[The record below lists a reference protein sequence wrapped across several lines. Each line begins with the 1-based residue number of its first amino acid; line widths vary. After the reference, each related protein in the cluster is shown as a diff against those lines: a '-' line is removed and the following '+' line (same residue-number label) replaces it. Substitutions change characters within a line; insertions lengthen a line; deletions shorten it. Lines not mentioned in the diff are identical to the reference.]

1 MVVCVVWSSS
11 TTINA
16 LEVQRYEL
24 TCDCMPNKK
33 RKIINREIEAGRIS
47 PTKKYGLSGMELKEV
62 PRIVPARHPCSFAHQ
77 LLKHTKKV
85 NCVSVQCISN
95 SNIPPI
101 IPLRQ
106 LIMSMCTSLF

>member
-33 RKIINREIEAGRIS
+33 RKIINREIEACRIS
-47 PTKKYGLSGMELKEV
+47 PTKIWSFWNGVERGPTHCASTAPMFF
-62 PRIVPARHPCSFAHQ
+62 CSLTAEAH
-77 LLKHTKKV
+77 KK
-85 NCVSVQCISN
+85 S
-95 SNIPPI
+95 
-101 IPLRQ
+101 
-106 LIMSMCTSLF
+106 